1 MPADYQKKIEDA
13 STLDELFTLWRGKEP
28 ESFEYTYGKRSI
40 QVNIDHGK
48 NVFIADGIVNP
59 EVWNSGDKKRILC
72 IMKEAYGSDWDNRT
86 LASWLRMY
94 HPTLPMWRRVARWT
108 YGIQHTD
115 ANEIARYK
123 ANLTDEQHAESL
135 EQIAILNLKKS
146 NGDSASDYGEI
157 DAYAREDHLE
167 ILKEFSLID
176 PDIVLC
182 GSTFGT
188 MLTTVLQKPPL
199 NDSTGNDN
207 WYYFMNVARKER
219 LFIDYYHPANH
230 WSDLMNYYGLMGIY
244 QQALK
249 EKQPV
254 VRNGRQATV
263 GYQPN
268 VWKNRE

>member
-1 MPADYQKKIEDA
+1 M
-13 STLDELFTLWRGKEP
+13 
-28 ESFEYTYGKRSI
+28 
-40 QVNIDHGK
+40 
-48 NVFIADGIVNP
+48 NP
-59 EVWNSGDKKRILC
+59 EVWNSGDKKRILF

-157 DAYAREDHLE
+157 DAYAREDRLE

-176 PDIVLC
+176 PDIVIC

-188 MLTTVLQKPPL
+188 KLTTVLQKPPL

-268 VWKNRE
+268 VWKNLE